1 LTLDQLAGV
10 AALSTYHF
18 ARMFHASFGEPP
30 HAWVRAR
37 RLAHARGLLAA
48 GKGDLAGIA
57 QAAGFGNA
65 SHLSRVFRDAVGV
78 TPGQYRAARR
88 GH

>member
-1 LTLDQLAGV
+1 
-10 AALSTYHF
+10 
-18 ARMFHASFGEPP
+18 
-30 HAWVRAR
+30 
-37 RLAHARGLLAA
+37 
-48 GKGDLAGIA
+48 LAGIA

>member
-1 LTLDQLAGV
+1 
-10 AALSTYHF
+10 
-18 ARMFHASFGEPP
+18 
-30 HAWVRAR
+30 WVRAR
-37 RLAHARGLLAA
+37 RLAHARRLLAA

-78 TPGQYRAARR
+78 TPGQYRAAHRK
-88 GH
+88 H